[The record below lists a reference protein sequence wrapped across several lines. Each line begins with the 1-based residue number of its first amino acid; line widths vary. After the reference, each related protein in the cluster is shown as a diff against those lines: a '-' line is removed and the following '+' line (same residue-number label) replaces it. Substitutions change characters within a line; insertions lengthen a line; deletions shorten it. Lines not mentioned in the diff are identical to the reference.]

1 MRLSLGGSMMNRL
14 FVCLVVAAPLAGLAR
29 AETVVVT
36 PSQDNTLIEDATGS
50 LSNGAGNY
58 LFAGRSNQSAGLS
71 IRRGLVQFDLAGKV
85 PSGVVITSV
94 RLTMNMSRTN
104 FGAAFVSLHR
114 VGASWGESGSAAL
127 GEEGAGAAAE
137 VGDATWLHRSYDTVT
152 WSSAGGDFAPVASAS
167 IVVVGIGSYTW
178 GSTPEMIAD
187 VEAWLAD
194 PSANH
199 GWAVVGDES
208 VSGSSKRFG
217 THENPD
223 ALQRPT
229 LAITYVKPVPAAS
242 TWGLVGMCLFLLA
255 GGSAVLAHG
264 TRRSGMNAGA

>member
-1 MRLSLGGSMMNRL
+1 MMVRW
-14 FVCLVVAAPLAGLAR
+14 FVCLFVVAGCCGLAR

-36 PSQDNTLIEDATGS
+36 PSQDNTLVEDATGS

-58 LFAGRSNQSAGLS
+58 LFAGRSNQPAGFS
-71 IRRGLVQFDLAGKV
+71 IRRGLVQFDLTGEV
-85 PSGVVITSV
+85 PSSAVVTSV
-94 RLTMNMSRTN
+94 RLTMNMSRTS

-114 VGASWGESGSAAL
+114 VDASWGEAGSAAL

-152 WSSAGGDFAPVASAS
+152 WSSAGGDFAPAASAS

-199 GWAVVGDES
+199 GWVAVGDENAL
-208 VSGSSKRFG
+208 GSSKRFG

-223 ALQRPT
+223 ASQRPT
-229 LAITYVKPVPAAS
+229 LAITYVEPVPAAS

-255 GGSAVLAHG
+255 AGGAILAHNA
-264 TRRSGMNAGA
+264 RRSRMSAGT

>member
-1 MRLSLGGSMMNRL
+1 MHLSRGGSMMNRL
-14 FVCLVVAAPLAGLAR
+14 LVGLVVAVPLAGLAR

-58 LFAGRSNQSAGLS
+58 LFAGRSNQPAGLS

-85 PSGVVITSV
+85 PSSAVITSV
-94 RLTMNMSRTN
+94 RLTMNMSRTS

-114 VGASWGESGSAAL
+114 VDASWGEAGSTAL
-127 GEEGAGAAAE
+127 GQEGAGAPAE
-137 VGDATWLHRSYDTVT
+137 IGDATWLHRSYDTVT
-152 WSSAGGDFAPVASAS
+152 WSSAGGDFAPAASAS
-167 IVVVGIGSYTW
+167 IIVVGIGSYTW
-178 GSTPEMIAD
+178 GSTPDMIAD

-208 VSGSSKRFG
+208 VMASSKRFG
-217 THENPD
+217 TRENPD

-229 LAITYVKPVPAAS
+229 LAITYVRPVPATS
-242 TWGLVGMCLFLLA
+242 TWGLVGMCLLLLA
-255 GGSAVLAHG
+255 MGSAILAHAA
-264 TRRSGMNAGA
+264 RRSRIKAGA